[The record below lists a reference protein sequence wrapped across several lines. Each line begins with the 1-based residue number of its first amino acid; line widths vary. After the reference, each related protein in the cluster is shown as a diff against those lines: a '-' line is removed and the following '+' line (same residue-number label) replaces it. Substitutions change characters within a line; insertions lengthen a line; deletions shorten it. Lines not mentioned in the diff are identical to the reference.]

1 MATVIS
7 QEQLKWLIDNC
18 DSFTS
23 YRDLAVCFNNV
34 FSCNVCYNTIKAKM
48 NKLGFRKPQICYT
61 EEQNQWLREN
71 IDKYSR
77 KELVEEFNKKF
88 DCDKKE
94 DALKKHCNN
103 ELKIY
108 FKTNVERWK
117 KNASNSQKTSN
128 VGTISK
134 HEEDIYIKYTD
145 DVNIKNKWMLL
156 TRYIN
161 GLNSEDEKCVLI
173 IDKNKPITK
182 ENTIV
187 VDKSVMAILCKYK
200 YFSLSPDLKRL
211 AILISTHKNEIRKI
225 KNNLKTNN

>member
-18 DSFTS
+18 DNFTS
-23 YRDLAVCFNNV
+23 YRDLTVCFNNI
-34 FSCNVCYNTIKAKM
+34 FSCNVCYNTIRAKM
-48 NKLGFRKPQICYT
+48 NKLGFRKPQNCYT
-61 EEQNQWLREN
+61 EEQNQWLKEN

-77 KELVEEFNKKF
+77 KEIVEEFNKIF
-88 DCDKKE
+88 NCDKKE

-108 FKTNVERWK
+108 FKTNVNRWK
-117 KNASNSQKTSN
+117 KNISNAQLSNS
-128 VGTISK
+128 VGTIKK
-134 HEEDIYIKYTD
+134 HQKGVYIKYTD
-145 DVNIKNKWMLL
+145 DINIKDKWMLL
-156 TRYIN
+156 TRYVN
-161 GLNSEDEKCVLI
+161 ELNDENKECVLI

-187 VDKSVMAILCKYK
+187 VDKSVMAILCKNK

-211 AILISTHKNEIRKI
+211 AVLISTHKNEIRKL
-225 KNNLKTNN
+225 KNNLKINN